1 MYLGMDVGTS
11 GVKAVLVNETG
22 AIVAT
27 ASRGL
32 TLSHPLPLWSEQDPD
47 AWVDATISVID
58 DLAASH
64 PRETAEVR
72 GIGLAGQMHGAT
84 LLGENGRPLRPAI
97 LWNDGRCQAECVE
110 LERLCPELHAI
121 AGNLAMPGFTAP
133 KLLWVARYEPEVFAR
148 VARILLPKAYVRYR
162 LTGEM
167 VEDMSDAAGTLWLD
181 VGQRRW
187 SENVLDATRL
197 SLRHMPRLVEGNEV
211 SAVLSVD
218 FARRWGMARDVV
230 VAGGAGDNAAS
241 AIGLGAIAPGD
252 AFLSLGTSGVLFRV
266 TGRFAPAPA
275 SAVHAFCHA
284 LGGLW
289 HQMGVMLSA
298 AASLAWLAR
307 ILATPDSE
315 LLASL
320 GEAVDRPSPVRFLP
334 YLDGER
340 TPHNDAAAA
349 GAFVGLRG
357 ATGRADI
364 VQAVLEGVA
373 YAARDNLAA
382 LGSSGPP
389 ITEVDLVGGGSRSPL
404 WAQIIADVI
413 GIPVHRVE
421 EAAVGAAL
429 GAARLGKLA
438 ATASNPADVC
448 TRPRRLASFVP
459 RASAV
464 AAYDDGYAHW
474 RKLYPALK
482 EFSL

>member
-1 MYLGMDVGTS
+1 VYLGMDVGTS
-11 GVKAVLVNETG
+11 GVKVVLVNEAG
-22 AIVAT
+22 AILAT
-27 ASRGL
+27 AACEL
-32 TLSHPLPLWSEQDPD
+32 ALSHPAPLWSEQDPD
-47 AWVDATISVID
+47 AWVEAAIRAVDH
-58 DLAASH
+58 LAAAH
-64 PRETAEVR
+64 PRETAQVC

-84 LLGENGRPLRPAI
+84 LLDVDGRPLRPAI
-97 LWNDGRCQAECVE
+97 LWNDGRSHAECAD
-110 LERLCPELHAI
+110 LERRCPSLHAI

-133 KLLWVARYEPEVFAR
+133 KLLWVARHEPEVFAK
-148 VARILLPKAYVRYR
+148 VAKVLLPKAYVRYR

-181 VGQRRW
+181 VGQRCW
-187 SENVLDATRL
+187 SETVLQATGL
-197 SLRHMPRLVEGNEV
+197 DLHHMPRLVEGSEV
-211 SAVLSVD
+211 SAVLSAD
-218 FARRWGMARDVV
+218 FAQRWGMAPGVV

-266 TGRFAPAPA
+266 TERFAPAPR

-284 LGGLW
+284 LPGLW

-307 ILATPDSE
+307 ILATPDSA
-315 LLASL
+315 LLAPL
-320 GEAVDRPSPVRFLP
+320 GEVVERPSPVQFLP

-349 GAFVGLRG
+349 GAFVGLRS
-357 ATGRADI
+357 ATGRDDI
-364 VQAVLEGVA
+364 VQAVLEGVG

-382 LGSSGPP
+382 LGGSSAA
-389 ITEVDLVGGGSRSPL
+389 IAEVDLVGGGSRSAL
-404 WAQIIADVI
+404 WAQIIADVL

-421 EAAVGAAL
+421 EGEVGAAL
-429 GAARLGKLA
+429 GAARLGRLA
-438 ATASNPADVC
+438 ATDEEPAKVC

-464 AAYDDGYAHW
+464 AAYDEAYHQW

-482 EFSL
+482 ELSA